1 VIGATT
7 LEMAAGR
14 EAAGPTTDGAETATE
29 PTAWTAPLGSG
40 VATAGEATEADRP
53 AVDVAKVAGEPAAW
67 SVPLGLTAAGSVAEA
82 APDGTEAGSAAP
94 LTGLGVDAVAAWVA
108 AEPTAWTVEPAAWA
122 RPDGAAAG
130 ASGAEPVALEPD
142 VAGATR
148 VEPPVDVELADG
160 VAEPAER
167 TGAAADVTGW
177 AGVELPC
184 VGALWDR
191 LDDTEA
197 DGDAAGSEV
206 GVEAGVEVEP
216 LAELEWLAGLE
227 PPAEP
232 ELPAGAVDWAGV
244 DWAEDAEAPC
254 ELDDPTG
261 LAWDDAPWVTAE
273 ATEPTVCRALAGPE
287 APVAE
292 DGDDGVV
299 SAWACWW
306 EKSTRMIRIPAA
318 SNPACTARRAMPRRT
333 AWATRVLP
341 TVGVASKEL
350 PIHHACPF
358 MREELDLFDIEGKAG
373 SHGAINQGITTW
385 PAETQMISTRAAGTV
400 TVFRLLMRSF
410 WDW

>member
-1 VIGATT
+1 MASEPTVDR
-7 LEMAAGR
+7 AAG
-14 EAAGPTTDGAETATE
+14 AGRSRG
-29 PTAWTAPLGSG
+29 GR
-40 VATAGEATEADRP
+40 AGADRVT
-53 AVDVAKVAGEPAAW
+53 ADAAEVAGEPAAW
-67 SVPLGLTAAGSVAEA
+67 SAPSGPEVAAAGATEAEGAEA
-82 APDGTEAGSAAP
+82 ARADDGAGAVAGSAAP

-122 RPDGAAAG
+122 RPDGAAAAD
-130 ASGAEPVALEPD
+130 ASGAELVALEPVALEPD

-160 VAEPAER
+160 VGERAER
-167 TGAAADVTGW
+167 TGAAADVTGS
-177 AGVELPC
+177 AGVELPW

-197 DGDAAGSEV
+197 DGDAAGSEA

-232 ELPAGAVDWAGV
+232 EPSAEPELPDGAVDWAGV
-244 DWAEDAEAPC
+244 DWAEAAEAPC

-261 LAWDDAPWVTAE
+261 LAWDDALWVTAE
-273 ATEPTVCRALAGPE
+273 ATESTVCRALAGPE
-287 APVAE
+287 APAAE

-299 SAWACWW
+299 SAWACWC

-341 TVGVASKEL
+341 TVGVASTEL

-358 MREELDLFDIEGKAG
+358 MREELDLLDIERQAG
-373 SHGAINQGITTW
+373 SHRAINQGITTL
-385 PAETQMISTRAAGTV
+385 ACGDADDLDAGG
-400 TVFRLLMRSF
+400 RGGYCL
-410 WDW
+410 

>member
-1 VIGATT
+1 
-7 LEMAAGR
+7 M
-14 EAAGPTTDGAETATE
+14 
-29 PTAWTAPLGSG
+29 
-40 VATAGEATEADRP
+40 
-53 AVDVAKVAGEPAAW
+53 
-67 SVPLGLTAAGSVAEA
+67 
-82 APDGTEAGSAAP
+82 
-94 LTGLGVDAVAAWVA
+94 
-108 AEPTAWTVEPAAWA
+108 
-122 RPDGAAAG
+122 
-130 ASGAEPVALEPD
+130 ALEPD

-148 VEPPVDVELADG
+148 VERPVDVELADG
-160 VAEPAER
+160 VGEPAER
-167 TGAAADVTGW
+167 TGAAADVTGS
-177 AGVELPC
+177 AGVELPW

-197 DGDAAGSEV
+197 DGDAAGSEA
-206 GVEAGVEVEP
+206 GVEAEVEVEP

-232 ELPAGAVDWAGV
+232 EPSAEPELPAGAVDWAGV
-244 DWAEDAEAPC
+244 DWAEAAESPC

-261 LAWDDAPWVTAE
+261 LAWDDALWVTAE

-287 APVAE
+287 APAAE

-299 SAWACWW
+299 SAWACWC

-341 TVGVASKEL
+341 TLGVASTEL

-358 MREELDLFDIEGKAG
+358 MQEELDLFDIKRRAG
-373 SHGAINQGITTW
+373 SHGSINQGITTW
-385 PAETQMISTRAAGTV
+385 PAETQMISTRAAEAV